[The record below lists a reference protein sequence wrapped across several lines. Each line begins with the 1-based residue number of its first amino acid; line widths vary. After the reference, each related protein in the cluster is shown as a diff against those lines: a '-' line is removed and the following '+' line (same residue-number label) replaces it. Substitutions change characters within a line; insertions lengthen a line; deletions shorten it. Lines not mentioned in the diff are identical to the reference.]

1 MIYAFANQKGGVG
14 KTTTI
19 VNLAAYIATRG
30 RRVLLVDL
38 DPQANATSSLG
49 IEKKSIGVSVYET
62 LLRET
67 TLAEIFHPTLIANL
81 NLIPSA
87 PELAGVEV
95 ELANAEDRTHRLH
108 EALEPIADSFDFVLI
123 DCPPAL
129 GLLTLN
135 ALSAASRVVIPVQS
149 EYLAL
154 EGLTQLLD
162 TIRLVQYNL
171 NPRLELFGLVM
182 TMFDSR
188 LHLSMQVV
196 EQVAKHFPK
205 EIFHTVIPRSVRIA
219 EAPSYGEPLV
229 TFDPASRGALA
240 YDQLTDEFLE
250 RAKARDSESEG
261 RVTGEGKPERGE
273 PAL

>member
-14 KTTTI
+14 KTTTV

-30 RRVLLVDL
+30 PRVLLVDL

-49 IEKKSIGVSVYET
+49 IEKKSVGLSVYDA
-62 LLRET
+62 LLGET
-67 TLAEIFHPTLIANL
+67 TLAEIFHPTKIENL
-81 NLIPSA
+81 NLIPSST
-87 PELAGVEV
+87 ELAGVEI
-95 ELANAEDRTHRLH
+95 EFADAEDRTHKLN
-108 EALEPIADSFDFVLI
+108 EVLTPIADSFDFVLI

-162 TIRLVQYNL
+162 TIRLTQYNL
-171 NPRLELFGLVM
+171 NPHLELFGLVM

-196 EQVAKHFPK
+196 EQVARHFPK

-240 YDQLTDEFLE
+240 YAQLTDEFLE
-250 RAKARDSESEG
+250 RAREQDSKSDP
-261 RVTGEGKPERGE
+261 VKDPGKPERIE